1 MCVLR
6 IVSLTIKKL
15 RYAVH
20 DAVYCRVLA
29 EGGRQEPKTF
39 VLGQP
44 GTTSAMYHCLVY
56 SVSDYTCFCLQCC
69 WLGCMKGIR
78 PVKTEWWGAGVVIC
92 LERVAD
98 LQTADATA
106 THCLLLQ

>member
-20 DAVYCRVLA
+20 DAVYCRVLV

-39 VLGQP
+39 VLGLP
-44 GTTSAMYHCLVY
+44 GTTSVYVPLYHCLVY
-56 SVSDYTCFCLQCC
+56 SVSDLP
-69 WLGCMKGIR
+69 L
-78 PVKTEWWGAGVVIC
+78 PSV
-92 LERVAD
+92 L
-98 LQTADATA
+98 
-106 THCLLLQ
+106 

>member
-20 DAVYCRVLA
+20 DAVYCRVLV

-39 VLGQP
+39 VLGLL
-44 GTTSAMYHCLVY
+44 GTTSAMYHCTTALFILSVTTLAFAFSALTLLVGRQEGY
-56 SVSDYTCFCLQCC
+56 SAC
-69 WLGCMKGIR
+69 KN
-78 PVKTEWWGAGVVIC
+78 
-92 LERVAD
+92 
-98 LQTADATA
+98 
-106 THCLLLQ
+106 